1 MPSSRFVSAE
11 TEQKLPILIID
22 KQGLFAS
29 LLVGALADEFLP
41 VIVSQKEVA
50 NAKETSVF
58 IPFADR
64 MPRIPDN
71 HFPYIFIVYDKDKKT
86 RAMLPPLIAKVSETH
101 ARLFVILIFTDADD
115 KLLTALL
122 TKAPSVA
129 VIVCGEMFG
138 NIPLPRSQFGF
149 LLSQATS
156 GQVIVFGTGLQ
167 KVYPIHTRDIISGI
181 LACAFAD
188 QGKERLFYL
197 FPKHPP
203 TELSVARLLRKIH
216 PFLKVDFGKRKR
228 DDIVLPFHRGKYLL
242 EDPYPLED
250 RLRILDLPMPGEKK
264 GKPIQLEPKKEQVK
278 LPSFTHLIGLGFIL
292 TSTLLL
298 PLLSLSGL
306 GFAGGAL
313 LAQSLRELEQGNF
326 IKAKEAVGLAKH
338 AFSLGETATLELL
351 PTATYLK
358 QGRLAENF
366 SNSFHT
372 GTIAS
377 DATLSGIEALSLLQS
392 VVDGKTQH
400 PKEDFFKALQESKN
414 AVVLLNQLQAEKRI
428 PKPYSQ
434 KLQEYEQS
442 LGLFMGVSDALPEL
456 LGFEGER
463 VYLVLFQN
471 NMELRPGGGFIGSY
485 GLLRLRDGKLLSF
498 TIHDVY
504 DADGKLKGHIE
515 PPFAIKRHLGASH
528 WFLRDSNVSADFPT
542 NAKQAT
548 YFLNLETGSIVDG
561 VIGVDVSFAQTL
573 ISVVGPIQI
582 PEYQT
587 SVSSENFFLLLETK
601 TEKDFF
607 PGSTQKR
614 DILTAIYKSLEQALF
629 TPGKVPVL
637 KLISGATVGIE
648 QKHVQFSFSN
658 PNLARIFSI
667 NNLSGSIVDERAE
680 KQDAVNDFLL
690 VSEMNLGANKANYYV
705 KRAIEQMVQIDDG
718 GRVMETVKIS
728 YTHTGFQKSAF
739 NGDYKNYLRVFVPKG
754 ATLENVA
761 IDGKSMSIVDA
772 LTDPVIYQ
780 KKQFR
785 PPEGLEIET
794 LEEEGKRGFGLLLTV
809 PSGSRKTIALTY
821 QLAKRIALSQPT
833 FSYDLRL
840 LKQPGTN
847 HDPVV
852 FTLLFPKSFRA
863 VNAPS
868 FLQAE
873 GDNQLT
879 FSGLLST
886 DKFVHVDFAKQ

>member
-1 MPSSRFVSAE
+1 MPSSRLVSA
-11 TEQKLPILIID
+11 TLEQKLPVLIVD
-22 KQGLFAS
+22 RQGLFAS
-29 LLVGALADEFLP
+29 LLVSALADEFLP
-41 VIVSQKEVA
+41 VVLTQRELPS
-50 NAKETSVF
+50 AKETSVF
-58 IPFADR
+58 IPFAER
-64 MPRIPDN
+64 IPRIPDN

-86 RAMLPPLIAKVSETH
+86 RAMLPSLIAKASETH
-101 ARLFVILIFTDADD
+101 ATLFVISIFTDADD

-122 TKAPSVA
+122 TKAPSVR
-129 VIVCGEMFG
+129 VIVYGEMFG
-138 NIPLPRSQFGF
+138 NIPLPRSPFGF

-167 KVYPIHTRDIISGI
+167 KVYPVHTGDVISGI

-197 FPKHPP
+197 LPKHPP
-203 TELSVARLLRKIH
+203 TELSVVRLLRKIH
-216 PFLKVDFGKRKR
+216 PLLKLDFAKRKR

-264 GKPIQLEPKKEQVK
+264 GKPIQLEPKKERVK
-278 LPSFTHLIGLGFIL
+278 LPSFTRLIGLGFIL
-292 TSTLLL
+292 TSMLLL
-298 PLLSLSGL
+298 PLLFLSGL

-326 IKAKEAVGLAKH
+326 IKARETVGLAKH
-338 AFSLGETATLELL
+338 AFSLGETTTLELL
-351 PTATYLK
+351 PTATFLK
-358 QGRLAENF
+358 QERLVENF
-366 SNSFHT
+366 SNSFHA

-377 DATLSGIEALSLLQS
+377 DTTLSGIEAFSLFQS

-400 PKEDFFKALQESKN
+400 PKEDFHKALQESKN
-414 AVVLLNQLQAEKRI
+414 AAVLLKQLQAEKRI
-428 PKPYSQ
+428 PKLYSQ
-434 KLQEYEQS
+434 KLEKYEPA
-442 LGLFMGVSDALPEL
+442 LALFMAVSDALPEL

-485 GLLRLRDGKLLSF
+485 GLLRLRDGKLISF

-542 NAKQAT
+542 NAKQAA
-548 YFLNLETGSIVDG
+548 YFLNLETGEKVDG
-561 VIGVDVSFAQTL
+561 VIGVDVAFAQTL
-573 ISVVGPIQI
+573 LSVVGPIQV

-587 SVSSENFFLLLETK
+587 SVSSENFFLLVETK

-614 DILTAIYKSLEQALF
+614 DILTAVYKSLEQALF
-629 TPGKVPVL
+629 TPGKAPLL
-637 KLISGATVGIE
+637 KLLSGATAGIE
-648 QKHVQFSFSN
+648 QKHVQFSFSS
-658 PNLARIFSI
+658 PSLARIFSV
-667 NNLSGSIVDERAE
+667 NNLSGSIVDERVV

-690 VSEMNLGANKANYYV
+690 VSEINVGVNKANYYV
-705 KRAIEQMVQIDDG
+705 KRAIDMMVQIDDG

-728 YTHTGFQKSAF
+728 YTHTGSEKSAF

-754 ATLENVA
+754 AILEQVA
-761 IDGKSMSIVDA
+761 IDGKSMSIVEA
-772 LTDPVIYQ
+772 VTDPAVYQ

-785 PPEGLEIET
+785 PPVGLEIET
-794 LEEEGKRGFGLLLTV
+794 LEEEGKRGFGLVLMLPT
-809 PSGSRKTIALTY
+809 GSRKTVALTY
-821 QLAKRIALSQPT
+821 RLAKTVALSQPI
-833 FSYDLRL
+833 FSYDFWF

-847 HDPVV
+847 HDPFT
-852 FTLLFPKSFRA
+852 FTLLFPKSFRP
-863 VNAPS
+863 VNLPIL
-868 FLQAE
+868 LQPE

-879 FSGLLST
+879 FSNVLTT
-886 DKFVHVDFAKQ
+886 DKTIHVDFAKQ